1 VSRHPYPFDPDTGIP
16 GALNRGQAVGSAL
29 GNTLKF
35 WSYLCTVF
43 GAVVAGTEETFLN
56 FDDKD

>member
-1 VSRHPYPFDPDTGIP
+1 MSRHPYPFDPDTGIP

-43 GAVVAGTEETFLN
+43 GAIIAGMEGSFSDLDN
-56 FDDKD
+56 KC